1 MRSSPRSGDSL
12 GQNQPMNS
20 VPILGSDPD
29 ELPDPAGALR
39 RPNGLLAMGGDLSPE
54 RLVAAY
60 RRGVFPWFSPGEP
73 ILWWSPDPRLVL
85 RPENFRLTR
94 SLRKRVRAAGWRISC
109 DTAFL
114 PVIHACAH
122 APRPGQ
128 NGTWIVPEMIAAYVR
143 LHRLGVAHSV
153 EVWEGTRLVGGLYG
167 LAIGRMYFGE
177 SMFSAVPD
185 ASKAALWALCVRL
198 QAWGWPLIDC
208 QQETAHLVSLGA
220 ELMPRGEFVA
230 TVTEL
235 TRSGVEAPHW
245 RCLSLM

>member
-1 MRSSPRSGDSL
+1 LRTKEQFAR
-12 GQNQPMNS
+12 QNRYMTTP
-20 VPILGSDPD
+20 PILGADSDAFPDPD
-29 ELPDPAGALR
+29 SALR
-39 RPNGLLAMGGDLSPE
+39 RPNGLLAMGGDLSPD

-60 RRGVFPWFSPGEP
+60 RRGIFPWFSAGEP

-85 RPENFRLTR
+85 RPDAFKLTR

-128 NGTWIVPEMIAAYVR
+128 DGTWIVPEMIAAYLR
-143 LHRLGVAHSV
+143 LHRLGIAHSV
-153 EVWEGTRLVGGLYG
+153 EVWDGHRLVGGLYG

-185 ASKAALWALCVRL
+185 ASKAALWALCARL
-198 QAWGWPLIDC
+198 EAWGWPLIDC

-220 ELMPRGEFVA
+220 EPMARGEFVA
-230 TVTEL
+230 KVADL
-235 TRSGVEAPHW
+235 TRSSDWNPVW
-245 RCLSLM
+245 RSESLPL

>member
-1 MRSSPRSGDSL
+1 
-12 GQNQPMNS
+12 MN
-20 VPILGSDPD
+20 VPHLLGSDPTAF
-29 ELPDPAGALR
+29 PDTASALR

-60 RRGVFPWFSPGEP
+60 RRGIFPWFSSGEP

-85 RPENFRLTR
+85 RPEAFKLTR
-94 SLRKRVRAAGWRISC
+94 SLRKRVRSAGWRISC

-128 NGTWIVPEMIAAYVR
+128 DGTWIVPEMISAYVR
-143 LHRLGVAHSV
+143 LHRQGIAHSV
-153 EVWEGTRLVGGLYG
+153 EVWDGSRLVGGLYG

-185 ASKAALWALCVRL
+185 ASKASLWALCARL
-198 QAWGWPLIDC
+198 SSWGWPLIDC

-220 ELMPRGEFVA
+220 TSMPRGEFVA
-230 TVTEL
+230 LVTEL
-235 TRSGVEAPHW
+235 TRTSDPDQAW
-245 RCLSLM
+245 RCEALPL

>member
-1 MRSSPRSGDSL
+1 M
-12 GQNQPMNS
+12 QNWGMTA
-20 VPILGSDPD
+20 VPILGPDPD
-29 ELPDPAGALR
+29 DFPDPVAALR

-60 RRGVFPWFSPGEP
+60 RRGIFPWFSAGEP

-85 RPENFRLTR
+85 RPQNFKLTR
-94 SLRKRVRAAGWRISC
+94 SLRKRVRAAGWRITC

-114 PVIHACAH
+114 PLIHACAH

-128 NGTWIVPEMIAAYVR
+128 DGTWIVPEMIAAYVR

-185 ASKAALWALCVRL
+185 ASKAALWALCARL
-198 QAWGWPLIDC
+198 QSWGWPLIDC

>member
-1 MRSSPRSGDSL
+1 MNGVPLL
-12 GQNQPMNS
+12 GP
-20 VPILGSDPD
+20 DPD
-29 ELPDPAGALR
+29 EFPDPAGALR
-39 RPNGLLAMGGDLSPE
+39 RPSGLLAMGGDLSPE
-54 RLVAAY
+54 RLAAAY
-60 RRGVFPWFSPGEP
+60 RRGIFPWFSPGEP

-85 RPENFRLTR
+85 RPEAFKLTR
-94 SLRKRVRAAGWRISC
+94 SLRKRARAAGWRISC

-128 NGTWIVPEMIAAYVR
+128 GGTWIVPEMIAAYTR

-185 ASKAALWALCVRL
+185 ASKAALWALCARL
-198 QAWGWPLIDC
+198 QSWGWPLIDC

-220 ELMPRGEFVA
+220 ELMPRGEFLGTVA
-230 TVTEL
+230 EL
-235 TRSGVEAPHW
+235 ARLGHEAPPW
-245 RCLSLM
+245 RCLSLP

>member
-1 MRSSPRSGDSL
+1 MADRRLQYPM
-12 GQNQPMNS
+12 GQNQSMHGI
-20 VPILGSDPD
+20 PILGCDSDDFPD
-29 ELPDPAGALR
+29 SAGALR

-60 RRGVFPWFSPGEP
+60 RRGIFPWFSPGEP

-85 RPENFRLTR
+85 RPEGFKLTR

-128 NGTWIVPEMIAAYVR
+128 NGTWIVPEMVAAYLR
-143 LHRLGVAHSV
+143 LHRLGIAHSV
-153 EVWEGTRLVGGLYG
+153 EVWDGTRLVGGLYG

-185 ASKAALWALCVRL
+185 ASKAALWALCARL

-208 QQETAHLVSLGA
+208 QQETAHLMSLGA

-230 TVTEL
+230 TVEEL
-235 TRSGVEAPHW
+235 TRSSHEASHW